1 MTSAGLA
8 GLACWVL
15 LSCGLGQAQ
24 TPSTPRAVLPVGL
37 ASERVSPS
45 PAGVNEWLVR
55 IHEAS
60 NKQSYAGVFVV
71 SVEGRM
77 SSARIWH
84 ACDGAQQVERVEAL
98 SGTPRSTFRRNEQ
111 VLTFFPE
118 SRVVLSETRESLG
131 LFPNLLQSNPAS
143 IGHFYDVKPIGVD
156 RVAGF
161 VADVVQLRP
170 QDNFR
175 FGYRVWTEKKTG
187 LVLKLQT
194 LNVQGRVLEQSAFSE
209 LQLEMPVSVAK
220 LSQMMDNTQGYR
232 VETPELI
239 KTSPEAQGWVLRT
252 EVPGFKSMN
261 CYKRLIAVGPE
272 ARHDSTVQWVF
283 SDGLASVSLF
293 IEAFD
298 PRRHLQAELQALGS
312 TYALTRRLN
321 QWWVTAVGEVP
332 PQTLT
337 AFMQGLARV
346 K

>member
-1 MTSAGLA
+1 MKFAGVLA
-8 GLACWVL
+8 WAFVCWLGLFA
-15 LSCGLGQAQ
+15 GQSLAQ
-24 TPSTPRAVLPVGL
+24 SLPRAAAGVASAEARPVQ
-37 ASERVSPS
+37 P
-45 PAGVNEWLVR
+45 GVNEWLVR

-98 SGTPRSTFRRNEQ
+98 SGAPRSTFRRNEQ

-118 SRVVLSETRESLG
+118 RRVVLSETRESLG
-131 LFPNLLQSNPAS
+131 LFPNLLQSHPTS
-143 IGHFYDVKPIGVD
+143 IAQFYEAKPIGTE

-170 QDNFR
+170 QDRYR
-175 FGYRVWTEKKTG
+175 FGYRVWTEQKTS

-194 LNVQGRVLEQSAFSE
+194 LDSQGRVLEQSAFSE
-209 LQLEMPVSVAK
+209 LQLDAPISLPK
-220 LSQMMDNTQGYR
+220 LTQMMDNTQGYR
-232 VETPELI
+232 VETPEMV
-239 KTSPEAQGWVLRT
+239 KTTPEAQGWMLRGG
-252 EVPGFKSMN
+252 VPGFKSMN
-261 CYKRLIAVGPE
+261 CYQRLIATGSGP
-272 ARHDSTVQWVF
+272 RHDSTVQWVF

-293 IEAFD
+293 IENFD
-298 PRRHLQAELQALGS
+298 PRRHLQSELQALGS
-312 TYALTRRLN
+312 TYALSHRLN

-337 AFMQGLARV
+337 AFVQGLARI

>member
-1 MTSAGLA
+1 MKSVWTL
-8 GLACWVL
+8 CWVAWLL
-15 LSCGLGQAQ
+15 LSMGLSSVHAQ
-24 TPSTPRAVLPVGL
+24 SGTVIPSVG
-37 ASERVSPS
+37 V
-45 PAGVNEWLVR
+45 GVNEWLVR

-71 SVEGRM
+71 SMEGRM

-98 SGTPRSTFRRNEQ
+98 SGAPRSTFRRNEQ

-118 SRVVLSETRESLG
+118 RRVVLSETRESLG
-131 LFPNLLQSNPAS
+131 LFPNLLQSHPGS
-143 IGHFYDVKPIGVD
+143 IAQWYDVKPIGAE

-161 VADVVQLRP
+161 AADVVQLRP

-175 FGYRVWTEKKTG
+175 FGYRVWTERKTG

-194 LNVQGRVLEQSAFSE
+194 LDGQGRVLEQSAFSE
-209 LQLEMPVSVAK
+209 LQLDQPVSVAK
-220 LSQMMDNTQGYR
+220 ISQMMDNTQGYR
-232 VETPELI
+232 VETPELV
-239 KTSPEAQGWVLRT
+239 KTTPEAQGWVMRS

-261 CYKRLIAVGPE
+261 CYKRLIATGSEP
-272 ARHDSTVQWVF
+272 RHDSTVQWVF

-293 IEAFD
+293 IENFD

-312 TYALTRRLN
+312 TYAMSRRLN

-332 PQTLT
+332 PQTLA
-337 AFMQGLARV
+337 AFVQGLARL

>member
-1 MTSAGLA
+1 MAFAFLLVVFGGPALAQPLPLQTGL
-8 GLACWVL
+8 
-15 LSCGLGQAQ
+15 
-24 TPSTPRAVLPVGL
+24 
-37 ASERVSPS
+37 
-45 PAGVNEWLVR
+45 NEWLVR

-60 NKQSYAGVFVV
+60 SKQSYAGVFVV

-84 ACDGAQQVERVEAL
+84 ACEGAQQVERVESL
-98 SGTPRSTFRRNEQ
+98 TGSPRSTFRRNDQ

-118 SRVVLSETRESLG
+118 RRVVLSETRESLG
-131 LFPNLLQSNPAS
+131 LFPNLLQSHPTS
-143 IGHFYDVKPIGVD
+143 IAQFYEAKPIGTE

-170 QDNFR
+170 QDRYR
-175 FGYRVWTEKKTG
+175 FGYRVWTEQKTS

-194 LNVQGRVLEQSAFSE
+194 LDGQGRVLEQSAFSE
-209 LQLEMPVSVAK
+209 LQLDMPVSLSK

-232 VETPELI
+232 VETPEMV
-239 KTSPEAQGWVLRT
+239 KTTPEAQGWMLRGG
-252 EVPGFKSMN
+252 VPGFKSMN
-261 CYKRLIAVGPE
+261 CYKRLMAAGPE
-272 ARHDSTVQWVF
+272 TRQDGTVQWVF

-293 IEAFD
+293 IETFD
-298 PRRHLQAELQALGS
+298 PRRHLQGELQALGS
-312 TYALTRRLN
+312 TYALTHRLN

-337 AFMQGLARV
+337 AFVQGLTRI